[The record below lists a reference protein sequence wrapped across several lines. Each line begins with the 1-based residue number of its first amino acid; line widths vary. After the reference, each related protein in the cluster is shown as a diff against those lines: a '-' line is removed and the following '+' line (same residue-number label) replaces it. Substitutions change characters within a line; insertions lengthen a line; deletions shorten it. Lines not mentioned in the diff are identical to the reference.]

1 MIQDLL
7 AVWFPKCCWG
17 CGCTLPK
24 NQQWLCVYCLAQLPK
39 TYFERDK
46 NNHLKIMM
54 RQNLPVETAYTPFYF
69 VQNNPIQQ
77 LLHALKY
84 QGKPKVGDWLAK
96 QCYAM
101 LPQQHLL
108 KQCDAVIPV
117 PLHPKREKQ
126 RGYNQSTRFG
136 QYLAKQLGLPFLDNI
151 VLRKNETKTL
161 VRMSRKERWE
171 EVKNAFEVKSNTNYE
186 HLLLV
191 DDVITTGATLTAC
204 GNTLLEQATQKIS
217 VLGMAYAQNILP

>member
-1 MIQDLL
+1 M
-7 AVWFPKCCWG
+7 PKR
-17 CGCTLPK
+17 
-24 NQQWLCVYCLAQLPK
+24 QQWLCVYCLAQLPK
-39 TYFERDK
+39 TYFERSK
-46 NNHLKIMM
+46 NNHLKITK

-96 QCYAM
+96 QCYAL

-108 KQCDAVIPV
+108 KQCDAVVAV
-117 PLHPKREKQ
+117 PPHPKREKQ

-136 QYLAKQLGLPFLDNI
+136 QYLAKQLGLPLLDNI
-151 VLRKNETKTL
+151 VFRKNETKTL
-161 VRMSRKERWE
+161 VRTRRKERRE
-171 EVKNAFEVKSNTNYE
+171 EVKSAFEVKTNTNYE

-191 DDVITTGATLTAC
+191 DDVITSGATLTAC
-204 GNTLLEQATQKIS
+204 GNSLLEQATQKIS
-217 VLGMAYAQNILP
+217 ALGMAYEQNILP

>member
-1 MIQDLL
+1 M
-7 AVWFPKCCWG
+7 PKG
-17 CGCTLPK
+17 
-24 NQQWLCVYCLAQLPK
+24 QQWLCVYCLAQLPK
-39 TYFERDK
+39 TYFERSK
-46 NNHLKIMM
+46 NNHLKITK

-96 QCYAM
+96 QCYAL

-108 KQCDAVIPV
+108 KQCDAVVAV
-117 PLHPKREKQ
+117 PLHPKREKH

-136 QYLAKQLGLPFLDNI
+136 QYLAKQLGLPLLDNI
-151 VLRKNETKTL
+151 VFRKNETKTL
-161 VRMSRKERWE
+161 VRTRRKERRE
-171 EVKNAFEVKSNTNYE
+171 EVKSAFEVKTNTNYE

-191 DDVITTGATLTAC
+191 DDVITSGATLTAC
-204 GNTLLEQATQKIS
+204 GNSLLEQATQKIS
-217 VLGMAYAQNILP
+217 ALGMAYAQNILP

>member
-1 MIQDLL
+1 
-7 AVWFPKCCWG
+7 
-17 CGCTLPK
+17 
-24 NQQWLCVYCLAQLPK
+24 
-39 TYFERDK
+39 
-46 NNHLKIMM
+46 MM

-108 KQCDAVIPV
+108 KQCDAVVPV

-126 RGYNQSTRFG
+126 RGYNQSTHFG
-136 QYLAKQLGLPFLDNI
+136 QYLAKQLGLPLLDNI
-151 VLRKNETKTL
+151 VFRKNETKTL

-191 DDVITTGATLTAC
+191 DDMITSGATLTAC
-204 GNTLLEQATQKIS
+204 GNALLEQATQKIS